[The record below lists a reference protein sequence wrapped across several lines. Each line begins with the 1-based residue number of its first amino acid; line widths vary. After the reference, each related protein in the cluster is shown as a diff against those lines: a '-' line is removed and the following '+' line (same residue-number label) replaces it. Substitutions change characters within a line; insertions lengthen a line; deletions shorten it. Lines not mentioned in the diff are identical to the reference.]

1 MASTSLTNTN
11 ISDTYVGVLHAEGR
25 QLPSAGITS
34 IYDGA
39 GNATSIKLGRVD
51 SGLGVTGNITT
62 TGNILA
68 KGNLVFEKSTVTQ
81 NVTSYPRI
89 QFGSGDIGT
98 NADNTDLMYIT
109 RVNHA
114 SDKSELR
121 VNIGD
126 NIHAP
131 GPSTDSF
138 TIGGTRS
145 PSTTFIPLMTLSG
158 DGNMIVQL
166 QAHSTPYSRPI
177 SYDSAPW
184 GGGITSYSFYSD
196 GGAFGAGYGGT
207 LNAVVSSSG
216 DFIGKSYSSTSSI
229 KYKTNVTPLE
239 NALNII
245 NKLEGVRFDW
255 KDTGK
260 SDIGLIAESVNEVL
274 PEFVMKDK
282 ETGEPQGV
290 DYGKITSVLIEAV
303 KELTKLVIK

>member
-1 MASTSLTNTN
+1 MSSTSLTNTN
-11 ISDTYVGVLHAEGR
+11 ISKTYVGVLHAEGR

-39 GNATSIKLGRVD
+39 GNATSIKLGRVN

-68 KGNLVFEKSTVTQ
+68 NGSLVFEKSTVTQ

-89 QFGSGDIGT
+89 QFGSGGGIGT
-98 NADNTDLMYIT
+98 NTDNTDLMYIT
-109 RVNHA
+109 RVNHGVNV
-114 SDKSELR
+114 SELR
-121 VNIGD
+121 VNLSDDIVT
-126 NIHAP
+126 P
-131 GPSTDSF
+131 GRDRF
-138 TIGGTRS
+138 TVGGTS
-145 PSTTFIPLMTLSG
+145 YLTPGVGFIPVMSLSA
-158 DGNMIVQL
+158 DGNMVVQL
-166 QAHSTPYSRPI
+166 AAHQTPYSRPI
-177 SYDSAPW
+177 SW
-184 GGGITSYSFYSD
+184 GGGVTSFDFYSD
-196 GGAFGAGYGGT
+196 GGSFGAGYGGS
-207 LNAVVSSSG
+207 LAAYFNRDG
-216 DFIGKSYSSTSSI
+216 DFVGKSYSSTSSI
-229 KYKTNVTPLE
+229 QYKTNVTPLE
-239 NALNII
+239 NALDII